1 MQNGQGLVKLEVTGD
16 ANTEDSGS
24 TTWIIKA
31 YYSDNRDTAKEI
43 GTLTTYNGQGLVSM
57 RVGGKSVS
65 TADSGTSTY
74 EVYAKYSDN
83 PNEEKLIGSFQV
95 KNGSAGSTP
104 ANATRI
110 ENGTDLNTYTYHKA
124 GWYYASGGNNCRN
137 RPSGID
143 AFGLEVLRSAEG

>member
-1 MQNGQGLVKLEVTGD
+1 MEVTGTAD
-16 ANTEDSGS
+16 TTDSGS
-24 TTWIIKA
+24 TEWTIKA
-31 YYSDNRDTAKEI
+31 YYSDNRDKAVDI
-43 GTLTTYNGQGLVSM
+43 GTITTYNGQGLVSM
-57 RVGGKSVS
+57 RVGDKSIS

-74 EVYAKYSDN
+74 TVYAKYSDK
-83 PNEEKLIGSFQV
+83 PNEEVSIGEFKV

-124 GWYYASGGNNCRN
+124 GWYYASDGNNCRN

-143 AFGLEVLRSAEG
+143 AFGLEVLRSAKG